1 MPKTRRSSRA
11 SKRTVDEYEESQK
24 PEKNVQRDAEEQDF
38 QLNANHLDHEADSD
52 ATDDETIE
60 REVQEGDDALI
71 KELNE
76 LQGIGQEGDSDASSN
91 DELLRELKEQDDE
104 TESDDEADDEDDNN
118 TNRQSA
124 RKAPNRRKKAVKSDA
139 APHQDDED
147 EKPAKQ
153 ISTKSKADAE
163 PAPVEIL
170 TSDSDTTDDEH
181 STNRVGRIPME
192 WYHDYEHIGYGLDG
206 KRIRKPKQKD
216 RLQKFLDKMEGKD
229 YSRTVYDP
237 VTGQEIQLTDEDI
250 EMIKRIQGG
259 QLPDAGIDPY
269 EDYVDFFTHE
279 KMKTP
284 VVSVPE
290 PKRRFVPSKWE
301 HKKIMKIVRSIRKG
315 WIKLDKPKQEE
326 DTVYDI
332 WAEEDSKQLALRR
345 SLHISAPKTTLPTH
359 AESYNPPAE
368 YLPTPE
374 ESETWKKAHEE
385 DRERNFLPN
394 KYSCLRLVPGY
405 ERFVQERFQRCLDLY
420 LCPRAQRV
428 RMNVD
433 PNSLLPKLPKP
444 QDLQPFPTAASVI
457 YRGHTASVTSLSPDP
472 TGQWLV
478 TGSDDKTVRVW
489 EVATGRCVKVV
500 PVEAE
505 VNMVAWCP
513 NASVGLI
520 AVAAGLSVTLFNPQ
534 VASTS
539 ILAHTDQV
547 CASSGAETDADAK
560 STIDWTRPSD
570 DDYNK
575 HGIRFVLKHKAEVRQ
590 VTWHRKGNY
599 FAAVMPQAPSHAV
612 CVHSLNRQTTQY
624 PFRKKNHDVQRVLFH
639 PAQPLFFVATKTH
652 IRVYNLQAQSLVK
665 KLITGVRWISSMD
678 IHPAG
683 DNLIVG
689 SYDRRLCWFDLDLSI
704 KPYKTLRYHTFAL
717 RQVAFHSSYPLFAS
731 CGDDGSVHVLHGM
744 VYNDLSQNPLI
755 VPVKI
760 IKAHKQSSSGLGVM
774 DCKYHPSQPWIF
786 SAGADGTA
794 CLLT

>member
-301 HKKIMKIVRSIRKG
+301 HKKIMKIVRSIRKVCAVSHRR
-315 WIKLDKPKQEE
+315 I
-326 DTVYDI
+326 
-332 WAEEDSKQLALRR
+332 LALSPCIHTHRAGSSWTSPSKKRTLCMTSGPRKIASSWLLDVRCIFQRPRPPFQPMQSLTTLQQSTSRRQR
-345 SLHISAPKTTLPTH
+345 SLRRGRRPT
-359 AESYNPPAE
+359 
-368 YLPTPE
+368 
-374 ESETWKKAHEE
+374 K
-385 DRERNFLPN
+385 R
-394 KYSCLRLVPGY
+394 
-405 ERFVQERFQRCLDLY
+405 
-420 LCPRAQRV
+420 
-428 RMNVD
+428 
-433 PNSLLPKLPKP
+433 
-444 QDLQPFPTAASVI
+444 
-457 YRGHTASVTSLSPDP
+457 TASATSYQTSIHVFA
-472 TGQWLV
+472 W
-478 TGSDDKTVRVW
+478 SR
-489 EVATGRCVKVV
+489 ATSALCRSGFN
-500 PVEAE
+500 A
-505 VNMVAWCP
+505 AW
-513 NASVGLI
+513 
-520 AVAAGLSVTLFNPQ
+520 T
-534 VASTS
+534 STS
-539 ILAHTDQV
+539 AR
-547 CASSGAETDADAK
+547 E
-560 STIDWTRPSD
+560 
-570 DDYNK
+570 
-575 HGIRFVLKHKAEVRQ
+575 
-590 VTWHRKGNY
+590 
-599 FAAVMPQAPSHAV
+599 
-612 CVHSLNRQTTQY
+612 HS
-624 PFRKKNHDVQRVLFH
+624 
-639 PAQPLFFVATKTH
+639 A
-652 IRVYNLQAQSLVK
+652 
-665 KLITGVRWISSMD
+665 
-678 IHPAG
+678 
-683 DNLIVG
+683 
-689 SYDRRLCWFDLDLSI
+689 
-704 KPYKTLRYHTFAL
+704 
-717 RQVAFHSSYPLFAS
+717 
-731 CGDDGSVHVLHGM
+731 CG
-744 VYNDLSQNPLI
+744 
-755 VPVKI
+755 
-760 IKAHKQSSSGLGVM
+760 
-774 DCKYHPSQPWIF
+774 
-786 SAGADGTA
+786 
-794 CLLT
+794 